1 MNPSSQWLIFRRGR
15 ENFAVAADA
24 LICQLSAFAC
34 AVLPDAPVGVV
45 GLFSFAGE
53 ALPMLDMA
61 AVAGDL
67 AEPAGNCLIISID
80 AQRQLG
86 LLSDDVAVLTN
97 TLPEQDEITINDK
110 HFRLLTAPALKQLLA
125 GAAD

>member
-1 MNPSSQWLIFRRGR
+1 MNPSSQWLLFRRGR
-15 ENFAVAADA
+15 QGFAVAADA
-24 LICQLSAFAC
+24 LVCQLSAFAC
-34 AVLPDAPVGVV
+34 AVLPDAPAGIV

-67 AEPAGNCLIISID
+67 AEPTGNCLIISID
-80 AQRQLG
+80 AKRQLG

-97 TLPEQDEITINDK
+97 TVPEQDAIVIDDK
-110 HFRLLTAPALKQLLA
+110 HYKLLNAPVLIQLLA

>member
-1 MNPSSQWLIFRRGR
+1 MNPSSQWLLFRRGR
-15 ENFAVAADA
+15 QDFAIAADT
-24 LICQLSAFAC
+24 LVCQLSAFAC
-34 AVLPDAPVGVV
+34 AVLPDPPTGIV

-61 AVAGDL
+61 AVVGDL
-67 AEPAGNCLIISID
+67 AESTGNCLIISID
-80 AQRQLG
+80 AKRQLG

-97 TLPEQDEITINDK
+97 TVPEQDAIVIDDK
-110 HFRLLTAPALKQLLA
+110 HYKILTAPALIQLLS

>member
-1 MNPSSQWLIFRRGR
+1 MNPSSQWLLFRRGR

-24 LICQLSAFAC
+24 LVCQLSAFAC
-34 AVLPDAPVGVV
+34 AVLPDAPAGIT

-61 AVAGDL
+61 AVTGDL
-67 AEPAGNCLIISID
+67 AEQAGNCLIISIGEK
-80 AQRQLG
+80 QQLG

-97 TLPEQDEITINDK
+97 NVPEQNAIVIDDK
-110 HFRLLTAPALKQLLA
+110 HYKLLTAPALIQLLA

>member
-1 MNPSSQWLIFRRGR
+1 MNPSSQWLLFRRGR
-15 ENFAVAADA
+15 QDFAIAADA
-24 LICQLSAFAC
+24 LVCQLSTFAC
-34 AVLPDAPVGVV
+34 AVLPDAPAGIV

-67 AEPAGNCLIISID
+67 AEPTNNCLIISLD

-97 TLPEQDEITINDK
+97 TDPEQDAIVIDDK
-110 HFRLLTAPALKQLLA
+110 QYKLLTAPALKQLLA
-125 GAAD
+125 GATG